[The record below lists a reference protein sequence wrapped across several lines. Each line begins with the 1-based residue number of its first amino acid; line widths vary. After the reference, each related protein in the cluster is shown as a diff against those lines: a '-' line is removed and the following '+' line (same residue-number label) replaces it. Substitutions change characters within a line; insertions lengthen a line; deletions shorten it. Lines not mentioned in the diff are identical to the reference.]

1 MDFRVPPALA
11 FVMTSGP
18 CQGTTLEPKGYC
30 ISVGRTKASK
40 LHIKVCFGVGGRE
53 GAGWGRE

>member
-1 MDFRVPPALA
+1 MPPALA